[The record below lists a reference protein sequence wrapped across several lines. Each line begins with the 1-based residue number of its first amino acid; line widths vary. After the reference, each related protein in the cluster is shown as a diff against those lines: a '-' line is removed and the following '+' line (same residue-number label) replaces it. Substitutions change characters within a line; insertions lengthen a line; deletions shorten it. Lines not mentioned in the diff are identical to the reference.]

1 MSLEIVEHELLR
13 VFLPGG
19 PLPYLQA
26 GYSISS
32 AEVYILIDPV
42 SSGKP
47 LIPNHCV
54 FEDSISLWK
63 NKNGK

>member
-1 MSLEIVEHELLR
+1 MN
-13 VFLPGG
+13 
-19 PLPYLQA
+19 YLGFSYPEDPCPTSKQA
-26 GYSISS
+26 I
-32 AEVYILIDPV
+32 AFPEVYILIEPV